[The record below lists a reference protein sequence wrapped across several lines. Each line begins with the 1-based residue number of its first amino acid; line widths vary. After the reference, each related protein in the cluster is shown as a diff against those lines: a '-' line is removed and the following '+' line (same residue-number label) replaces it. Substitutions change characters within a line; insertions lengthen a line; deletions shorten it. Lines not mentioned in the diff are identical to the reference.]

1 MRKLESHSIWTLAI
15 AILSSIVVI
24 SCSGGGAGDGG
35 GSSTDDVSSDDSQW
49 VDALLFDER
58 KEIIDEVDRMLSED
72 FDGFPLPA
80 KIMAIVDFA
89 EDQPVVTEAIGNTEE
104 NDEYITIRFINGAY
118 HVIRFVDDG
127 MDSPTEPLQ
136 TTSTEN
142 HFNAQDFSWTI
153 PDVSSPKAVF
163 AEHSCYPGELGVAIE
178 LAELARNHGYTSY
191 AGIYPDSD
199 PYGNFFMSVEFFK
212 TLANYQIVW
221 IHSHGDY
228 HRFDNQFRYSIMTND
243 IMNPATDE
251 SIRRTCGWDRPF
263 VFTMNLVKKN
273 SEGEETKV
281 EYYSVTDL
289 FIKKYCGSFADNSI
303 VHLSQCKG
311 TQGEQPIV
319 QVLFDL
325 NVGAVLG
332 WNELTS
338 TGTSI
343 GSSKYLYSRLF
354 GDVPNY
360 LLGVP
365 AIPKPIPPIRPSSLE
380 QSASALAREG
390 YGSYSYQNDEG
401 DIVPVILQVIWPDMQ
416 GQDTDIMIVPSISG
430 LEVYIDSITN
440 EETLYI
446 LGQFGTEPEKVTIEE
461 TEVSISSFSHDEIE
475 IDLAS
480 LPEKHCGAVVVEHK
494 GRKSNKHLLSLWEQE
509 ISGEGQLEGGSTAP
523 KGKINCNIA
532 FRGEFLRE
540 RDAPDYDPS
549 PQNGEL
555 GAAIEKCSSCSYTI
569 SGTYSD
575 DDYVY
580 NYDGF
585 AEHSGTIQPSVNTEK
600 YFLGTLLTNDGEVRY
615 QMSVGIKGKVLR
627 TDKDSGEQETFD
639 RYFVIPLAVTAS
651 IDEDGVIAEGEQT
664 LGSFNVEWK
673 EADPTPKPDENTAR

>member
-1 MRKLESHSIWTLAI
+1 MQR
-15 AILSSIVVI
+15 
-24 SCSGGGAGDGG
+24 GGGGGGGDGG
-35 GSSTDDVSSDDSQW
+35 GGSSADDVSSDDSQW

-58 KEIIDEVDRMLSED
+58 KEIIDEVYRMLSED
-72 FDGFPLPA
+72 FDGFPLEA
-80 KIMAIVDFA
+80 KISAIVDYA
-89 EDQPVVTEAIGNTEE
+89 EDQPVIAEAIGNAEA

-118 HVIRFVDDG
+118 HVIRFVDDN

-228 HRFDNQFRYSIMTND
+228 FPLSTNWHYNIMTND
-243 IMNPATDE
+243 IFSLADE
-251 SIRRTCGWDRPF
+251 QTIRSTCGWHQPY
-263 VFTMNLVKKN
+263 VFTMDLINKN
-273 SEGEETKV
+273 SRGEETKAT
-281 EYYSVTDL
+281 YYSVTDL
-289 FIKKYCGSFADNSI
+289 FIDKYCGKFADNSI
-303 VHLSQCKG
+303 VHLSLCNG
-311 TQGEQPIV
+311 TKGEQPIV
-319 QVLFDL
+319 PVLFNH

-332 WNELTS
+332 WNESVS
-338 TGTSI
+338 TWASI

-354 GDVPNY
+354 GDIPNN

-365 AIPKPIPPIRPSSLE
+365 AIPKPTPPIRPSSLE

-430 LEVYIDSITN
+430 LEVYIDPITN

-446 LGQFGTEPEKVTIEE
+446 LGQFGTEPEKVTIED
-461 TEVSISSFSHDEIE
+461 TEVSISSFSHTTKSKSIWR
-475 IDLAS
+475 ACR
-480 LPEKHCGAVVVEHK
+480 KNTVEQ
-494 GRKSNKHLLSLWEQE
+494 LWLS
-509 ISGEGQLEGGSTAP
+509 I
-523 KGKINCNIA
+523 KVGKA
-532 FRGEFLRE
+532 
-540 RDAPDYDPS
+540 
-549 PQNGEL
+549 
-555 GAAIEKCSSCSYTI
+555 T
-569 SGTYSD
+569 
-575 DDYVY
+575 
-580 NYDGF
+580 
-585 AEHSGTIQPSVNTEK
+585 
-600 YFLGTLLTNDGEVRY
+600 
-615 QMSVGIKGKVLR
+615 
-627 TDKDSGEQETFD
+627 
-639 RYFVIPLAVTAS
+639 S
-651 IDEDGVIAEGEQT
+651 IY
-664 LGSFNVEWK
+664 
-673 EADPTPKPDENTAR
+673 